1 MCAEQALQHPLED
14 YAAALRSASLG
25 ASWRHVLLS
34 SDDRSARVQLV
45 QRRGAEEG
53 CRGGVQRRGA
63 P

>member
-34 SDDRSARVQLV
+34 SDERSARVQRV

-53 CRGGVQRRGA
+53 CREGA
-63 P
+63 A